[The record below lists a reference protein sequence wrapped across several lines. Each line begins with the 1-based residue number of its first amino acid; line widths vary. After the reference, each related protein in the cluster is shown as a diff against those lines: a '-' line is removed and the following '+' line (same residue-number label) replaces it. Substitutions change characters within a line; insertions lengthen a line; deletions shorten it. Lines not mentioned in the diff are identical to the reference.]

1 MPEAAR
7 GVAQLYPSPICFTP
21 FPFSLSLSFSFALP
35 LRWTRFY
42 FLLCC
47 EFINKTCICD
57 TRARNIP
64 TRRGE
69 GEEGV
74 AGQIPAREQKPEAM
88 HRRRLAACPCLTP
101 PSLAPPLLLFLPH
114 VAVCEKLRLAFW
126 ACFSFGADIYFA
138 VVNFKLPSH
147 FATCNLPHAPCHL
160 PLACHAAIGRTA
172 QRSAAQRA
180 HQFPQAPPG

>member
-1 MPEAAR
+1 MTLAHAIPRHAE
-7 GVAQLYPSPICFTP
+7 G
-21 FPFSLSLSFSFALP
+21 
-35 LRWTRFY
+35 
-42 FLLCC
+42 
-47 EFINKTCICD
+47 
-57 TRARNIP
+57 RARRAWQGKYQRANKNRKPCIA
-64 TRRGE
+64 
-69 GEEGV
+69 V
-74 AGQIPAREQKPEAM
+74 AALRV
-88 HRRRLAACPCLTP
+88 LASLP

-160 PLACHAAIGRTA
+160 PLATCMPRSHWAG
-172 QRSAAQRA
+172 SAAQRA

>member
-7 GVAQLYPSPICFTP
+7 GVAQLYPSPLCFS
-21 FPFSLSLSFSFALP
+21 FLSLSFSFALP

-57 TRARNIP
+57 TRARNTP
-64 TRRGE
+64 TRRG
-69 GEEGV
+69 EGV

-147 FATCNLPHAPCHL
+147 FATCNLPHAPCAM
-160 PLACHAAIGRTA
+160 PLATCMPRSHWAG
-172 QRSAAQRA
+172 SAAQRA
-180 HQFPQAPPG
+180 HQFSQAPPG